1 LPWPHP
7 QAHSFPVDVQSSRC
21 NSNARR
27 WEDLRANIP
36 EHPLIRHYAKTN
48 DRRPLKISDFPTR
61 NQFHRLGLYQ
71 EFYRKLEIEYQI
83 AVTVPMQKPQVIG
96 IEFNRK
102 RPDISERDRSVL
114 TLISPHMVQA
124 FQNAAALSCPRAQV
138 DLFGTHRNSYAES
151 PSCSM

>member
-1 LPWPHP
+1 
-7 QAHSFPVDVQSSRC
+7 
-21 NSNARR
+21 
-27 WEDLRANIP
+27 
-36 EHPLIRHYAKTN
+36 
-48 DRRPLKISDFPTR
+48 LKISDFPTR

-102 RPDISERDRSVL
+102 RPDISERDRAVL